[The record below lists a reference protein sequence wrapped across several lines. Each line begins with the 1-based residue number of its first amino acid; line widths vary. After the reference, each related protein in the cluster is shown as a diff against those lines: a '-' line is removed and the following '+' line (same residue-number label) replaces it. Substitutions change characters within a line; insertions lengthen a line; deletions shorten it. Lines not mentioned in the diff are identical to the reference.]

1 MTYSVAYFVT
11 CLFSDAKQ
19 IQVVGI
25 LTFTCIHTQD
35 NFHAQ
40 LS

>member
-25 LTFTCIHTQD
+25 IYKQD